1 MQGHLAI
8 VEHLCQA
15 SADVNK
21 ANNDGWTPL
30 HIAVE
35 KVSIQSKDCMHV
47 ATVMPRVMTIQRL
60 YTSKY
65 CILSYRIMYN
75 NIKL

>member
-21 ANNDGWTPL
+21 ADNDGRTPL
-30 HIAVE
+30 YTASQ
-35 KVSIQSKDCMHV
+35 KVSIQSKDCMYV
-47 ATVMPRVMTIQRL
+47 ATVMP
-60 YTSKY
+60 
-65 CILSYRIMYN
+65 
-75 NIKL
+75 